1 MSNQTEFLKVDHTL
15 RQEWMA
21 ILAKTRPEDLEE
33 AWRPLREKPRYR
45 FLRAPETGLV
55 MVRARAGGNGR
66 QFNLGEMTVTRCTV
80 QIEGGTTGTAYV
92 RGRGGRHAELAA
104 LFDALL
110 QDPSR
115 HALLMDD
122 VIRPMERSIRE
133 RNAMIGKK
141 AAGTRVEFFTMV
153 RGD

>member
-1 MSNQTEFLKVDHTL
+1 MSKEAEFFRVDTPL

-21 ILAKTRPEDLEE
+21 VLAKARPEDLEE
-33 AWRPLREKPRYR
+33 AWRSLREKPKYHL
-45 FLRAPETGLV
+45 LRPHETGLV
-55 MVRARAGGNGR
+55 MVRARAGGTGM

-80 QIEGGTTGTAYV
+80 QVDGGAPGTAYV
-92 RGRGGRHAELAA
+92 MGQNRRHAELAA

-115 HALLMDD
+115 HSSLMES
-122 VIRPMERSIRE
+122 VIRPIKNSIRD
-133 RNAMIGKK
+133 RKAMIAKK
-141 AAGTRVEFFTMV
+141 AASTRVEFFTMV

>member
-1 MSNQTEFLKVDHTL
+1 MSNQTEFLEIDRAL

-21 ILAKTRPEDLEE
+21 ILAKARPEDLEE
-33 AWRPLREKPRYR
+33 AWRFLREKSKYR
-45 FLRAPETGLV
+45 FLRPPETGLV
-55 MVRARAGGNGR
+55 MVRARAGGTGR
-66 QFNLGEMTVTRCTV
+66 QFNLGEVTVTRCTV
-80 QIEGGTTGTAYV
+80 QTEGGITGTAYV
-92 RGRGGRHAELAA
+92 RGRGRRHAELAA

-115 HALLMDD
+115 HASLMDD
-122 VIRPMERSIRE
+122 VIRPIERSIRE
-133 RNAMIGKK
+133 RNAMIVKK